1 MVDTCTRHDDYETF
15 AAKYLGVDYEDFVNL
30 LMGRSDDDDEF
41 TGYYLNN
48 SW

>member
-1 MVDTCTRHDDYETF
+1 MVDTCIRHDDYETF
-15 AAKYLGVDYEDFVNL
+15 ASIYLGVDYEDFVNL
-30 LMGRSDDDDEF
+30 QLGRSDDDEF